1 MFINYLK
8 TAFRTMIRQKGHSFI
23 NITGLAIGLAS
34 CLLITLWILDELS
47 YDKFHQDSQHIYHVL
62 AHGTAK
68 NNPFTPSPLAP
79 ALEEEVPEIL
89 YAARYEGF
97 PEVLLSH
104 KDKEFY
110 EDDLRAVDPAFFKIF
125 TFPFLKGNPGTA
137 LNDVNSIVISEAIA
151 EKYFGSE
158 NPIGKVL
165 TMNNQRE
172 LTVTGIIKNVPHN
185 STLQFDIL
193 VPYEIRKLMMKQLG
207 WDMGWGTFCSQT
219 FIKLRPACSPPDVN
233 LKIAYFVQK
242 HEKKEDAVLS
252 ILPFTQRNMFFT
264 GKERNIYIFSV
275 IAFFILLI
283 ACINFM
289 NLSTARSANRAKEIG
304 IRKVTGAYR
313 RSIIMQFLSE
323 SLLLSIIA
331 LVLAF
336 ILVAQLIPVFNAI
349 IGVKISPGILH
360 NPVVLLVLLGLVLF
374 TGIAA
379 GSYPALFLSAFQP
392 IRVLK
397 GNLESG
403 TKKGILRKTLVVIQ
417 FSLSIFL
424 IIGTVFVYKQLNYIK
439 NSDIG
444 YDRHHIV
451 NISLKGESQKFYQ
464 VLKTKLLADKK
475 IVSITGTMEALP
487 YFGWSSGTAQW
498 EGKDPNK
505 EVLTYNNIV
514 DYDFPETLKIKM
526 VEGRSF
532 SREFTSDAG
541 LSYLVNEEMAKL
553 MGVKSAPGAR
563 LNYWRKPGIIIGVI
577 KNFNFLPLDTK
588 INPLVLVLDPEKV
601 QNMVIRI
608 QPENIPSSL
617 QFIKETWEE
626 TVTNYP
632 FEYTFL
638 DDRFDRSYRG
648 IERVGNL
655 LNSFAV
661 LAVFIACLG
670 LFGLA
675 SFLAEQRTREI
686 GIRKVLGAPVSGIVF
701 MLSKEF
707 TRCVLAANIF
717 AWPAAY
723 WALSKWLENFAYR
736 TDIGILTFILS
747 GLTALIT
754 ALLTVSYKSI
764 KAARTD
770 PVHALKY
777 E

>member
-47 YDKFHQDSQHIYHVL
+47 YDKFHQDAQHIYHVL
-62 AHGTAK
+62 AHGTVK
-68 NNPFTPSPLAP
+68 NNPSTPSPLAP
-79 ALEEEVPEIL
+79 ALEEEVPEVVH
-89 YAARYEGF
+89 ATRYEGML
-97 PEVLLSH
+97 EVLLSH

-110 EDDLRAVDPAFFKIF
+110 EDDLRAVDPSFLKIF
-125 TFPFLKGNPGTA
+125 TFPFLKGNPDTA
-137 LNDVNSIVISEAIA
+137 LQDVHSIVITEAIA
-151 EKYFGSE
+151 KKYFGSE

-172 LTVTGIIKNVPHN
+172 LTVTGVIKNVPHN

-193 VPYEIRKLMMKQLG
+193 VPHEIRRINMKQQG
-207 WDMGWGTFCSQT
+207 WDMGWGTFCCQT
-219 FIKLRPACSPPDVN
+219 FIKLRPDCSPPDIN
-233 LKIAYFVQK
+233 QKIAKFLQK
-242 HEKKEDAVLS
+242 HNKGEDAELS
-252 ILPFTQRNMFFT
+252 ILPFTRRNMFFT

-313 RSIIMQFLSE
+313 RSIILQFLSE
-323 SLLLSIIA
+323 SLLLSLLA
-331 LVLAF
+331 LILAF

-349 IGVKISPGILH
+349 IGVEISPGILH
-360 NPVVLLVLLGLVLF
+360 SPAVLLVLIGLVLF

-392 IRVLK
+392 IRVIK
-397 GNLESG
+397 GNLKSG
-403 TKKGILRKTLVVIQ
+403 ATRGMLRKSLVVIQ

-424 IIGTVFVYKQLNYIK
+424 IIGTVFVYQQLNYIK
-439 NSDIG
+439 NRDIG
-444 YDRHHIV
+444 YDRQHLV
-451 NISLKGESQKFYQ
+451 NVSLKGESQTFYP
-464 VLKTKLLADKK
+464 VLKNKLLVDKK
-475 IVSITGTMEALP
+475 IVNVTGTMDDLP
-487 YFGWSSGTAQW
+487 YIGWSSGTADW
-498 EGKDPNK
+498 EGKDPNR
-505 EVLTYNNIV
+505 EVLTYNNLV
-514 DYDFPETLKIKM
+514 DYDFPETLKIEM
-526 VEGRSF
+526 VAGRSF
-532 SREFTSDAG
+532 SRKFASDTG
-541 LSYLVNEEMAKL
+541 VSYLINQEMAKR
-553 MGVKSAPGAR
+553 MGVESAVGGR
-563 LNYWRKPGIIIGVI
+563 LTYWRKPGKIIGVM
-577 KNFNFLPLDTK
+577 KNFNFLPLDRK
-588 INPLVLVLDPEKV
+588 ISPLVLVLDPEKV

-608 QPENIPSSL
+608 QPENISSSL
-617 QFIKETWEE
+617 DFIKDTWEK

-632 FEYTFL
+632 FEYSFL
-638 DDRFDRSYRG
+638 DERFDRSYRG
-648 IERVGNL
+648 IEQVGNL
-655 LNSFAV
+655 LNSFAL
-661 LAVFIACLG
+661 LAVLIACLG

-707 TRCVLAANIF
+707 TRCVLVANIF

-723 WALSKWLENFAYR
+723 WALSKWLENFAFR
-736 TDIGILTFILS
+736 TNIGILTFILS
-747 GLTALIT
+747 GLIALII
-754 ALLTVSYKSI
+754 ALLTVSYKSF
-764 KAARTD
+764 KAAKTD

>member
-1 MFINYLK
+1 
-8 TAFRTMIRQKGHSFI
+8 MIRQKGHSFI

-47 YDKFHQDSQHIYHVL
+47 YDRFHQDSQHIYHVL

-89 YAARYEGF
+89 YATRYEGML
-97 PEVLLSH
+97 EVLLSH
-104 KDKEFY
+104 KDKDFY
-110 EDDLRAVDPAFFKIF
+110 EDDLRAVDPCFFKIF
-125 TFPFLKGNPGTA
+125 TFPFLKGNPDTA
-137 LNDVNSIVISEAIA
+137 LNDVHSIVISEAIA
-151 EKYFGSE
+151 EKYFGKE

-172 LTVTGIIKNVPHN
+172 LTVTGVIKNVQHN

-193 VPYEIRKLMMKQLG
+193 VPHEIRRINMKQQG
-207 WDMGWGTFCSQT
+207 WDMGWGSFSTQT
-219 FIKLRPACSPPDVN
+219 FIKLRPDCSAPDMN
-233 LKIAYFVQK
+233 QKIANFLQK
-242 HEKKEDAVLS
+242 HEEKEDAVLS
-252 ILPFTQRNMFFT
+252 ILPFTRRNMFFT

-313 RSIIMQFLSE
+313 RSIILQFLSE
-323 SLLLSIIA
+323 SLLLSLIA
-331 LVLAF
+331 LILAF
-336 ILVAQLIPVFNAI
+336 ILVAQLLPVFNAI
-349 IGVKISPGILH
+349 IGVKISTGILH
-360 NPVVLLVLLGLVLF
+360 NPAVLLVLIGLVLF

-379 GSYPALFLSAFQP
+379 GIYPALFLSAFQP

-403 TKKGILRKTLVVIQ
+403 AKKGILRKTLVVVQ

-439 NSDIG
+439 NRDIG
-444 YDRHHIV
+444 YDRQHIV
-451 NISLKGESQKFYQ
+451 NVSLKGESQKFYQ
-464 VLKTKLLADKK
+464 VLKNKLLVDKR
-475 IVSITGTMEALP
+475 IVNVTGTIDDLP
-487 YFGWSSGTAQW
+487 YFGWSSGTADW

-505 EVLTYNNIV
+505 EVLTYNNVV
-514 DYDFPETLKIKM
+514 DYDFPETLKIEM
-526 VEGRSF
+526 VEGRGF

-541 LSYLVNEEMAKL
+541 VSYLINEEMAKL

-563 LNYWRKPGIIIGVI
+563 LTYWRQPGKIIGVM

-588 INPLVLVLDPEKV
+588 INPLVLVLDPGKI

-608 QPENIPSSL
+608 RPENIPSSL
-617 QFIKETWEE
+617 QFIKETWEK
-626 TVTNYP
+626 TITNYP

-638 DDRFDRSYRG
+638 DERFDRSYRG

-675 SFLAEQRTREI
+675 SFMAEQRTREI

-723 WALSKWLENFAYR
+723 WALSKWLENFAFR
-736 TDIGILTFILS
+736 TNIGILTFIMS
-747 GLTALIT
+747 GLMALII
-754 ALLTVSYKSI
+754 ALLTVSYKSF
-764 KAARTD
+764 KAAKTD

>member
-34 CLLITLWILDELS
+34 CLLITLWILDELD
-47 YDKFHQDSQHIYHVL
+47 YDKFHKDSQHIYHVL

-79 ALEEEVPEIL
+79 ALEEEVPEVV
-89 YAARYEGF
+89 YATRYEGML
-97 PEVLLSH
+97 EVLLSH

-110 EDDLRAVDPAFFKIF
+110 EDDLRAVDPCIFKIF
-125 TFPFLKGNPGTA
+125 TFSFLKGNPNTA

-151 EKYFGSE
+151 EKYFGNE

-172 LTVTGIIKNVPHN
+172 LSVTGVIKNVPHN
-185 STLQFDIL
+185 STLRFDIL
-193 VPYEIRKLMMKQLG
+193 VPHEIRRINMKQKG
-207 WDMGWGTFCSQT
+207 WDMGWGSFSTQT
-219 FIKLRPACSPPDVN
+219 FIKIRPDCSPRDMN
-233 LKIAYFVQK
+233 QKIAKFLQK
-242 HEKKEDAVLS
+242 HNKGEDAILS
-252 ILPFTQRNMFFT
+252 ILPFTRRNMFFT

-313 RSIIMQFLSE
+313 RSIIVQFLSE
-323 SLLLSIIA
+323 SLLLSLLA
-331 LVLAF
+331 LILAF
-336 ILVAQLIPVFNAI
+336 ILVAQSIPVFNAI
-349 IGVKISPGILH
+349 IGVEISAGILQS
-360 NPVVLLVLLGLVLF
+360 PTILLVLIGLVLF

-392 IRVLK
+392 IRVIK
-397 GNLESG
+397 GNLEFGS
-403 TKKGILRKTLVVIQ
+403 KRGILRKSLVVIQ

-444 YDRHHIV
+444 YDRQHLV
-451 NISLKGESQKFYQ
+451 NVSLKGESQKFYQ
-464 VLKTKLLADKK
+464 VLKNKLLVDKR
-475 IVSITGTMEALP
+475 IVNVTGTVDDLP
-487 YFGWSSGTAQW
+487 YFGWSSGTADW

-505 EVLTYNNIV
+505 EVITYNNVV
-514 DYDFPETLKIKM
+514 DYDFPKTLKIEI
-526 VEGRSF
+526 VEGRGF
-532 SREFTSDAG
+532 SRKFTSDAG
-541 LSYLVNEEMAKL
+541 ISYLVNEEMAKL
-553 MGVKSAPGAR
+553 MGVESAVGAR
-563 LNYWRKPGIIIGVI
+563 LSYWRKPGKIIGVM
-577 KNFNFLPLDTK
+577 KNFNFLPLDRK

-608 QPENIPSSL
+608 QPENISSSIG
-617 QFIKETWEE
+617 FIKDTWEK
-626 TVTNYP
+626 TIINYP

-638 DDRFDRSYRG
+638 DERFDRSYRG

-675 SFLAEQRTREI
+675 SFMAEQRTREI

-717 AWPAAY
+717 AWPVAY
-723 WALSKWLENFAYR
+723 WALSKWLENFAFR
-736 TDIGILTFILS
+736 TNIGILTFILS
-747 GLTALIT
+747 GLITLII

-764 KAARTD
+764 KAAKTD

>member
-1 MFINYLK
+1 
-8 TAFRTMIRQKGHSFI
+8 MIRQKGHSFI
-23 NITGLAIGLAS
+23 NIIGLAIGLAS

-47 YDKFHQDSQHIYHVL
+47 YDKFHKDSQQIYHIL
-62 AHGTAK
+62 AHGTVK
-68 NNPFTPSPLAP
+68 NNPVTPSPLAP
-79 ALEEEVPEIL
+79 ALEDEVPEVVH
-89 YAARYEGF
+89 ATRYEGML
-97 PEVLLSH
+97 EVLLSH
-104 KDKEFY
+104 KEKEFY
-110 EDDLRAVDPAFFKIF
+110 EDDLRAVDPCFFKIF
-125 TFPFLKGNPGTA
+125 TFPFLKGNPDTA
-137 LNDVNSIVISEAIA
+137 LKDVNSIVITESIA

-172 LTVTGIIKNVPHN
+172 LTVTGVIKNVPHN
-185 STLQFDIL
+185 STLRFDIL
-193 VPYEIRKLMMKQLG
+193 VPHEIRRINMKQQG
-207 WDMGWGTFCSQT
+207 WEMNWGTFSSQT
-219 FIKLRPACSPPDVN
+219 FIKLRPDCSPGDMN
-233 LKIAYFVQK
+233 QKIANFIQK
-242 HEKKEDAVLS
+242 HEEKEHAVLS
-252 ILPFTQRNMFFT
+252 ILPFTQRNLFFT

-289 NLSTARSANRAKEIG
+289 NLSTARSANRAREIG

-313 RSIIMQFLSE
+313 RSIILQFLSE
-323 SLLLSIIA
+323 SLLLSLIA
-331 LVLAF
+331 LIVAF

-360 NPVVLLVLLGLVLF
+360 SPAVLLVLIGLVLF

-403 TKKGILRKTLVVIQ
+403 AKRGILRKSLVVIQ

-439 NSDIG
+439 NRDIG
-444 YDRHHIV
+444 YDRQHIV
-451 NISLKGESQKFYQ
+451 NVSLKGESQKFYQ
-464 VLKTKLLADKK
+464 VLKNKLLGDKR
-475 IVSITGTMEALP
+475 IVSVTGTMDDLP
-487 YFGWSSGTAQW
+487 YFGWSSGTGDW

-505 EVLTYNNIV
+505 EVLTYNNVV
-514 DYDFPETLKIKM
+514 DYDFPETLKIEM

-532 SREFTSDAG
+532 SRKFTSDAG
-541 LSYLVNEEMAKL
+541 VSYLINEEMAKL
-553 MGVKSAPGAR
+553 MGVKSAVGAR
-563 LNYWRKPGIIIGVI
+563 LTYWRKPGKIIGVM

-588 INPLVLVLDPEKV
+588 INPFVLILDPEKI

-608 QPENIPSSL
+608 QPENISSSL
-617 QFIKETWEE
+617 GFIKDTWEK

-638 DDRFDRSYRG
+638 DERFDRSYRG

-675 SFLAEQRTREI
+675 SFMAEQRTREI

-707 TRCVLAANIF
+707 TRCVLVANIF
-717 AWPAAY
+717 AWPVAY

-736 TDIGILTFILS
+736 TNIGFLTFILS
-747 GLTALIT
+747 GLIALII

-764 KAARTD
+764 KAAKTD

>member
-1 MFINYLK
+1 
-8 TAFRTMIRQKGHSFI
+8 MIRQKGHSFI

-47 YDKFHQDSQHIYHVL
+47 YDKFHQDSQYIYHVL
-62 AHGTAK
+62 AHGTVK
-68 NNPFTPSPLAP
+68 NNPVTPSPLVP
-79 ALEEEVPEIL
+79 ALEEEVPEVL
-89 YAARYEGF
+89 YATRYEGF
-97 PEVLLSH
+97 PEVLMSH

-110 EDDLRAVDPAFFKIF
+110 EDDLRAVDPCFFKIF
-125 TFPFLKGNPGTA
+125 TFPFLKGNPDTA
-137 LNDVNSIVISEAIA
+137 LKNVNSIVISEAIA

-165 TMNNQRE
+165 TMNNQQE
-172 LTVTGIIKNVPHN
+172 LTVTGVIKNIPHN
-185 STLQFDIL
+185 STLRFDIL
-193 VPYEIRKLMMKQLG
+193 IPYEIRRLMMKQLG
-207 WDMGWGTFCSQT
+207 WDTGWGTFCSQT
-219 FIKLRPACSPPDVN
+219 FIKLRPGCSPSN
-233 LKIAYFVQK
+233 MNQKIAYFVQK

-360 NPVVLLVLLGLVLF
+360 NPVVLLVLIGLVLF

-397 GNLESG
+397 GNPESG
-403 TKKGILRKTLVVIQ
+403 AKKGILRKTLVVIQ

-424 IIGTVFVYKQLNYIK
+424 IIGTIFVYKQLNYIK

-444 YDRHHIV
+444 YDRQNIV

-475 IVSITGTMEALP
+475 IVSITGTMEDLP
-487 YFGWSSGTAQW
+487 YFGWSSGTADW

-514 DYDFPETLKIKM
+514 DYDFPETLKIEM

-541 LSYLVNEEMAKL
+541 VDAGVSYLVNEEMAKL

-563 LNYWRKPGIIIGVI
+563 LTYWRKTGKIIGVM
-577 KNFNFLPLDTK
+577 KNFNFQPLNTK
-588 INPLVLVLDPEKV
+588 VNPLVLVLDPEKI

-608 QPENIPSSL
+608 QPKNISSSIG
-617 QFIKETWEE
+617 FIKDTWEK

-638 DDRFDRSYRG
+638 DERFDRGYRG

-707 TRCVLAANIF
+707 TRCVLVANIF

-747 GLTALIT
+747 GLTALII
-754 ALLTVSYKSI
+754 ALMTVSYKSI
-764 KAARTD
+764 KAAKTD

>member
-1 MFINYLK
+1 
-8 TAFRTMIRQKGHSFI
+8 
-23 NITGLAIGLAS
+23 
-34 CLLITLWILDELS
+34 
-47 YDKFHQDSQHIYHVL
+47 
-62 AHGTAK
+62 
-68 NNPFTPSPLAP
+68 
-79 ALEEEVPEIL
+79 
-89 YAARYEGF
+89 
-97 PEVLLSH
+97 
-104 KDKEFY
+104 
-110 EDDLRAVDPAFFKIF
+110 
-125 TFPFLKGNPGTA
+125 
-137 LNDVNSIVISEAIA
+137 
-151 EKYFGSE
+151 
-158 NPIGKVL
+158 
-165 TMNNQRE
+165 
-172 LTVTGIIKNVPHN
+172 
-185 STLQFDIL
+185 
-193 VPYEIRKLMMKQLG
+193 
-207 WDMGWGTFCSQT
+207 
-219 FIKLRPACSPPDVN
+219 
-233 LKIAYFVQK
+233 
-242 HEKKEDAVLS
+242 
-252 ILPFTQRNMFFT
+252 
-264 GKERNIYIFSV
+264 
-275 IAFFILLI
+275 
-283 ACINFM
+283 
-289 NLSTARSANRAKEIG
+289 
-304 IRKVTGAYR
+304 
-313 RSIIMQFLSE
+313 
-323 SLLLSIIA
+323 
-331 LVLAF
+331 
-336 ILVAQLIPVFNAI
+336 
-349 IGVKISPGILH
+349 
-360 NPVVLLVLLGLVLF
+360 
-374 TGIAA
+374 
-379 GSYPALFLSAFQP
+379 
-392 IRVLK
+392 
-397 GNLESG
+397 
-403 TKKGILRKTLVVIQ
+403 VVIQ

-439 NSDIG
+439 NRDIG
-444 YDRHHIV
+444 YDRQHIV

-464 VLKTKLLADKK
+464 VLKTELLRDKK
-475 IVSITGTMEALP
+475 ILNVTGTIDDLP
-487 YFGWSSGTAQW
+487 YFGWSSGTADW

-514 DYDFPETLKIKM
+514 DYDFPETLKIEM

-541 LSYLVNEEMAKL
+541 VDAGVSYLVNEEMAKL

-563 LNYWRKPGIIIGVI
+563 LTYWRKTGKIIGVM
-577 KNFNFLPLDTK
+577 KNFNFLPLNTK

-617 QFIKETWEE
+617 QLIKETWEK

-638 DDRFDRSYRG
+638 DERFDRSYRG

-747 GLTALIT
+747 GLTALII